1 MSRVGGIGGRSSHP
15 AFTDASYG
23 GAMTQVTP
31 PGWYPDPGQTHDGPP
46 TERWWDGKAWT
57 DRVRPAGTAAPWGPP
72 AQVPPA
78 DQPGT
83 GQPGTGGAEPGRASD
98 DGRTPENDPAAQAA
112 PATEPD
118 TGAQTDPGA
127 QAGHVPPAGQS
138 PLAGPAAQTTPLPPV
153 GQAPPAGQ
161 VPPGY
166 GAYPG
171 HQPPPGQPDYPAYTG
186 YPSYPAS
193 PPPPARSG
201 LRTGIAVTAAVAVLA
216 CIGIGVYALTND
228 NGGSNDR
235 AGVRQGASGGQ
246 DGGGFGG
253 PGGSG
258 GSDGSGGA
266 SGGQGG
272 PGGSGGLGGSG
283 GGDGSGGSG
292 GQSPSPDHSPA
303 PKIKGGGTVPDSIDG
318 VSLPVPKGWTGQAI
332 SVGAQVTSD
341 NSYKCPGNSSQT
353 CTAGGA
359 YTAPAVA
366 LGTDGDTAEQV
377 AKADIAANAKE
388 SYGGSTYG
396 SITSHQ
402 QLAAEAV
409 TVAGQKGYLVRWKA
423 VTSKGADGLV
433 ESVAF
438 PSPND
443 ARQMVVVRFGI
454 DVGQDTSV
462 IDEILKGIKVSSGG
476 GDGQNV

>member
-1 MSRVGGIGGRSSHP
+1 
-15 AFTDASYG
+15 
-23 GAMTQVTP
+23 MTQVTP

-83 GQPGTGGAEPGRASD
+83 GQPETGEAEPGRASD
-98 DGRTPENDPAAQAA
+98 DGRTPENGPAAQAD

-118 TGAQTDPGA
+118 TGAQADPRA

-161 VPPGY
+161 APPGY
-166 GAYPG
+166 GSYPG
-171 HQPPPGQPDYPAYTG
+171 HQPPPGQPGYPAYTG

-246 DGGGFGG
+246 NGGGFGG

-292 GQSPSPDHSPA
+292 GQSPSPDRSPA